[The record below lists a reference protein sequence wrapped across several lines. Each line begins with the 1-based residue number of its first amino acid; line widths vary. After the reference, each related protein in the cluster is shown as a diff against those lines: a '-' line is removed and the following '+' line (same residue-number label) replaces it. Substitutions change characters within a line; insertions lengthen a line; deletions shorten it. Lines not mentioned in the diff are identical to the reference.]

1 MANPSV
7 IQGKMLING
16 QLVDSVSGDTFE
28 STNPAT
34 EELIGIVPKA
44 TVDDVAIATDAAK
57 AAQREWAKTDMGHR
71 IKVLTQFA
79 AALEARTDEIADLEV
94 RDTGNTIK
102 PMRQDVITAADRIRL
117 YAGLGYELK
126 GETIPATSS
135 GLHITVREPYG
146 VVGRIIPFNHP
157 IGFAASRLAPALV
170 AGNSILIKPPEQSPL
185 SACILAELCQEY
197 FPPGLVNIL
206 TGEGATGDAIVRHP
220 DIKRIAFIGSVPTGM
235 RIQHSAAE
243 VGVKSV
249 SLELGGKNPLIAC
262 PDADPDVVATAA
274 VRGMNFAWQGQS
286 CGSTSRILLHE
297 SLHDAVVERMVA
309 KLKALK
315 IGNPLDPNIDMGTMN
330 SKRQYERVMSLIAAA
345 KAEGAQCLVGGGR
358 PQGAGFEKGYWVEPT
373 LFSGVN
379 TSMGIAQTEVFGPV
393 VSIFKWSNI
402 GEAIEMANAIEY
414 GLTASIFTHDFET
427 AMHLSRAVNVG
438 YVWINGTN
446 THFRNVP
453 YGGFKNSGIGREEGL
468 DELLS
473 YTELKAINLTPGVS
487 SAACS
492 AWRQSND

>member
-315 IGNPLDPNIDMGTMN
+315 IGNPLDPNIYMGPMN

-345 KAEGAQCLVGGGR
+345 KA
-358 PQGAGFEKGYWVEPT
+358 
-373 LFSGVN
+373 
-379 TSMGIAQTEVFGPV
+379 
-393 VSIFKWSNI
+393 
-402 GEAIEMANAIEY
+402 
-414 GLTASIFTHDFET
+414 
-427 AMHLSRAVNVG
+427 
-438 YVWINGTN
+438 
-446 THFRNVP
+446 
-453 YGGFKNSGIGREEGL
+453 
-468 DELLS
+468 
-473 YTELKAINLTPGVS
+473 
-487 SAACS
+487 
-492 AWRQSND
+492 

>member
-7 IQGKMLING
+7 IQGNMLING

-185 SACILAELCQEY
+185 SACIWRSY
-197 FPPGLVNIL
+197 
-206 TGEGATGDAIVRHP
+206 
-220 DIKRIAFIGSVPTGM
+220 
-235 RIQHSAAE
+235 
-243 VGVKSV
+243 
-249 SLELGGKNPLIAC
+249 
-262 PDADPDVVATAA
+262 
-274 VRGMNFAWQGQS
+274 
-286 CGSTSRILLHE
+286 
-297 SLHDAVVERMVA
+297 A
-309 KLKALK
+309 K
-315 IGNPLDPNIDMGTMN
+315 
-330 SKRQYERVMSLIAAA
+330 
-345 KAEGAQCLVGGGR
+345 
-358 PQGAGFEKGYWVEPT
+358 
-373 LFSGVN
+373 N
-379 TSMGIAQTEVFGPV
+379 TSPQDWL
-393 VSIFKWSNI
+393 IF
-402 GEAIEMANAIEY
+402 
-414 GLTASIFTHDFET
+414 
-427 AMHLSRAVNVG
+427 
-438 YVWINGTN
+438 
-446 THFRNVP
+446 
-453 YGGFKNSGIGREEGL
+453 
-468 DELLS
+468 
-473 YTELKAINLTPGVS
+473 
-487 SAACS
+487 
-492 AWRQSND
+492 

>member
-220 DIKRIAFIGSVPTGM
+220 DIKRIAFIGSVPT
-235 RIQHSAAE
+235 
-243 VGVKSV
+243 
-249 SLELGGKNPLIAC
+249 
-262 PDADPDVVATAA
+262 
-274 VRGMNFAWQGQS
+274 
-286 CGSTSRILLHE
+286 
-297 SLHDAVVERMVA
+297 
-309 KLKALK
+309 
-315 IGNPLDPNIDMGTMN
+315 
-330 SKRQYERVMSLIAAA
+330 
-345 KAEGAQCLVGGGR
+345 
-358 PQGAGFEKGYWVEPT
+358 
-373 LFSGVN
+373 
-379 TSMGIAQTEVFGPV
+379 
-393 VSIFKWSNI
+393 
-402 GEAIEMANAIEY
+402 
-414 GLTASIFTHDFET
+414 
-427 AMHLSRAVNVG
+427 
-438 YVWINGTN
+438 
-446 THFRNVP
+446 
-453 YGGFKNSGIGREEGL
+453 
-468 DELLS
+468 
-473 YTELKAINLTPGVS
+473 
-487 SAACS
+487 
-492 AWRQSND
+492 

>member
-197 FPPGLVNIL
+197 FPQ
-206 TGEGATGDAIVRHP
+206 DW
-220 DIKRIAFIGSVPTGM
+220 
-235 RIQHSAAE
+235 
-243 VGVKSV
+243 
-249 SLELGGKNPLIAC
+249 LI
-262 PDADPDVVATAA
+262 
-274 VRGMNFAWQGQS
+274 F
-286 CGSTSRILLHE
+286 
-297 SLHDAVVERMVA
+297 
-309 KLKALK
+309 
-315 IGNPLDPNIDMGTMN
+315 
-330 SKRQYERVMSLIAAA
+330 
-345 KAEGAQCLVGGGR
+345 
-358 PQGAGFEKGYWVEPT
+358 
-373 LFSGVN
+373 
-379 TSMGIAQTEVFGPV
+379 
-393 VSIFKWSNI
+393 
-402 GEAIEMANAIEY
+402 
-414 GLTASIFTHDFET
+414 
-427 AMHLSRAVNVG
+427 
-438 YVWINGTN
+438 
-446 THFRNVP
+446 
-453 YGGFKNSGIGREEGL
+453 
-468 DELLS
+468 
-473 YTELKAINLTPGVS
+473 
-487 SAACS
+487 
-492 AWRQSND
+492 

>member
-57 AAQREWAKTDMGHR
+57 AAQLEWAKTDMGHR

-185 SACILAELCQEY
+185 
-197 FPPGLVNIL
+197 
-206 TGEGATGDAIVRHP
+206 
-220 DIKRIAFIGSVPTGM
+220 
-235 RIQHSAAE
+235 
-243 VGVKSV
+243 
-249 SLELGGKNPLIAC
+249 
-262 PDADPDVVATAA
+262 
-274 VRGMNFAWQGQS
+274 
-286 CGSTSRILLHE
+286 
-297 SLHDAVVERMVA
+297 
-309 KLKALK
+309 
-315 IGNPLDPNIDMGTMN
+315 
-330 SKRQYERVMSLIAAA
+330 
-345 KAEGAQCLVGGGR
+345 
-358 PQGAGFEKGYWVEPT
+358 
-373 LFSGVN
+373 
-379 TSMGIAQTEVFGPV
+379 
-393 VSIFKWSNI
+393 
-402 GEAIEMANAIEY
+402 
-414 GLTASIFTHDFET
+414 
-427 AMHLSRAVNVG
+427 
-438 YVWINGTN
+438 
-446 THFRNVP
+446 
-453 YGGFKNSGIGREEGL
+453 
-468 DELLS
+468 
-473 YTELKAINLTPGVS
+473 
-487 SAACS
+487 
-492 AWRQSND
+492 